1 MKLHSRTATLAAG
14 LAILSVSCAG
24 QGAKDEATE
33 CLRNIGVSW
42 GTHTVEEAQAL
53 LLFQPVLPSFIPE
66 HTAPEPNLAVYCDE
80 DGVPDQLQAI
90 YWEADRESGREDGV
104 RIRITES
111 LARVATRD
119 DAEIQEVN
127 GTAVQLVSD
136 LYRDSEALLF
146 VMWNQGKV
154 AVQAEFLWLVN
165 EDAHGSVTDDMKAEA
180 INVIESM
187 IDQGGE

>member
-1 MKLHSRTATLAAG
+1 MNSRIATLATG

-24 QGAKDEATE
+24 QGAKDDVTE

-53 LLFQPVLPSFIPE
+53 LPFQPVLPSFIPE

-111 LARVATRD
+111 LARIATRE

-127 GTAVQLVSD
+127 GTPVQLVSD
-136 LYRDSEALLF
+136 LYREGEALLF
-146 VMWNQGKV
+146 AMWNQGKV
-154 AVQAEFLWLVN
+154 AVQAELLWLS
-165 EDAHGSVTDDMKAEA
+165 DGDSHGPITDEMRAEA
-180 INVIESM
+180 IQVVESM
-187 IDQGGE
+187 IE